1 MHYLNYPKSS
11 FKVLNWYCLFP
22 NWTKPE
28 HFCSFL
34 SGGAV
39 TLTFDDHELLS
50 LCSHEVEVRSFPTSG
65 SVFNGRYKL
74 MSKPPDGSER
84 GVWKGVAG
92 PTEDYCIWWHAPYR
106 HWWIGNCRKVG
117 NNHGYAWLLPSE
129 AQCPSDGGQGQWRRG
144 GTDAIL
150 NVGQIISIDSKG
162 SLFLKV
168 VVLLFNLS
176 NHPGV
181 WSSEHCFK
189 KSPSW
194 PIPNGALFHA

>member
-1 MHYLNYPKSS
+1 M
-11 FKVLNWYCLFP
+11 
-22 NWTKPE
+22 
-28 HFCSFL
+28 
-34 SGGAV
+34 
-39 TLTFDDHELLS
+39 
-50 LCSHEVEVRSFPTSG
+50 RSFPTSG

-176 NHPGV
+176 ARVVV
-181 WSSEHCFK
+181 WGGKGGRVLTFFCNRVKKCVFK
-189 KSPSW
+189 KTYDQ
-194 PIPNGALFHA
+194 GL